1 MAMDSRRA
9 QWVVW
14 NDEQGLADSE
24 QAQARN
30 NIGAAAL
37 LSLAPAFSTSTAYN
51 ENNVVTYNGAL
62 YVFTAD
68 KAAGA
73 WDGTK
78 ATETTIWE
86 VLQMAE
92 EKPTT
97 IVNTPIYK
105 DTSGTGDQLYTYA
118 NNARTASVGL
128 AADISLVMVPK
139 SHVVINGAVPQIN
152 FAASKV
158 LKIRKVRIATPGS
171 EGAASALGKMAAVL
185 YLMPYGVQEAENGSA
200 YVVRVTQYNKW
211 EQINLEVDVRN
222 FESTSFYFKML
233 GTYTEN
239 GETLQSVLNVDDYNL
254 QSAYEGQKLQAW
266 LELEVESDSIA

>member
-1 MAMDSRRA
+1 MAGSNYVAYNLA
-9 QWVVW
+9 QTR
-14 NDEQGLADSE
+14 NDSE
-24 QAQARN
+24 QAQARL

-51 ENNVVTYNGAL
+51 EGYVVTYGGKL

-68 KAAGA
+68 KAAGE

-78 ATETTIWE
+78 ANETTIWE
-86 VLQMAE
+86 VLQMAS

-97 IVNTPIYK
+97 IINTPIYK

-118 NNARTASVGL
+118 NNARTASVGI

-139 SHVVINGAVPQIN
+139 SHVVSNGAVPQIT
-152 FAASKV
+152 FDKTKV

-171 EGAASALGKMAAVL
+171 EGAAAALGKMAAVL

-200 YVVRVTQYNKW
+200 YMVRVTQYNKW
-211 EQINLEVDVRN
+211 EQVNLEVDVRN
-222 FESTSFYFKML
+222 FESTSFNFKML

-266 LELEVESDSIA
+266 LELEVDAECIA